1 MEPFW
6 HDSEVMIYN
15 CDGRKTDFRKDNSV
29 DLVITSPPYYC
40 CEHLWGDLWKKL
52 GIENFNDYNEWMQ
65 LFYNEWY
72 RILKES
78 RYVIVNTSH
87 INEEKDG
94 LKIGYNNPAYTAV
107 GLEKAGFTFADT
119 IIWKKTK
126 VCSPRFGTFVNKR
139 FPRFFYPNNVYEV
152 WLVYIKGQPEHDIS
166 KETSEN
172 LIILDPI
179 KESCRNDIWEFET
192 ESAAKVHHVA
202 PFPASIVYK
211 FIQLYTFPG
220 EVVLDP
226 FAGTGTVGTAASILK
241 RKSIMIDIDTNF
253 CEHMRDKFQNRGNIY
268 NG

>member
-1 MEPFW
+1 
-6 HDSEVMIYN
+6 
-15 CDGRKTDFRKDNSV
+15 
-29 DLVITSPPYYC
+29 
-40 CEHLWGDLWKKL
+40 
-52 GIENFNDYNEWMQ
+52 MQ